1 MFETY
6 RVRKRLS
13 ECEEQLER
21 LEGQYKTLKLEW
33 ENAYAKFLSIVQRI
47 SKQAQRVEQLTEVT
61 EPDGVSSGP
70 RPVLTRHEQLQQEI
84 LARRAKIV
92 GGD

>member
-1 MFETY
+1 MFETP

-13 ECEEQLER
+13 ECEDQLEK

-47 SKQAQRVEQLTEVT
+47 SKQAQRVEQLAGAA
-61 EPDGVSSGP
+61 EPDEVPPGP
-70 RPVLTRHEQLQQEI
+70 RPVLSRQEQLQAEI
-84 LARRAKIV
+84 LARRAKIA

>member
-1 MFETY
+1 MFETH
-6 RVRKRLS
+6 RVRRRLS
-13 ECEEQLER
+13 ECEETLER

-47 SKQAQRVEQLTEVT
+47 SKQAQRVEQLSEVA
-61 EPDGVSSGP
+61 EPDEVPPGP
-70 RPVLTRHEQLQQEI
+70 RQVLSRQEQLQNEI
-84 LARRAKIV
+84 LARRAKIA